1 MKQKKGILAFVLSA
15 VILWLLSWLNPP
27 FIDITIGGTTWV
39 TILIVALVLGII
51 NLVIV
56 SIVRAIFKKGS
67 ALFMFIIAL
76 LVDAGALWLTHI
88 VVRNFTLGNF
98 FPTTILTA
106 LILALACSLAGL
118 VKE

>member
-1 MKQKKGILAFVLSA
+1 MKQKKGILAFLLSA

-27 FIDITIGGTTWV
+27 FIDITIGGTVWV

-51 NLVIV
+51 NFVVV
-56 SIVRAIFKKGS
+56 SIARAIFKKGS

-76 LVDAGALWLTHI
+76 VIDAIALWLTHLL
-88 VVRNFTLGNF
+88 VSNFTLGNF

-106 LILALACSLAGL
+106 FILALACSLAGL
-118 VKE
+118 VKD